1 MKIFILISTICL
13 SLVLA
18 NNTNLI
24 TKEKL
29 LNNQL
34 KENMAKEKQY
44 SQEQVF
50 YTYEYYD
57 FSSVEVNPESLDSV
71 PELEL
76 DDLDMD
82 SVYD

>member
-1 MKIFILISTICL
+1 MKIIILLSTICFT
-13 SLVLA
+13 VIFANDVNIVKKKQLA
-18 NNTNLI
+18 
-24 TKEKL
+24 EK
-29 LNNQL
+29 QL
-34 KENMAKEKQY
+34 KLDIAKEKKY

-57 FSSVEVNPESLDSV
+57 FSSVEVNPESIDSV